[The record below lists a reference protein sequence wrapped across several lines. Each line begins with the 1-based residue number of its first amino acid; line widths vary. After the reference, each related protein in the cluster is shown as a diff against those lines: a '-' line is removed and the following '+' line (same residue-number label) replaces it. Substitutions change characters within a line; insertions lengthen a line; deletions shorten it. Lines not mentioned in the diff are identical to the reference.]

1 MEQFLNEKIT
11 EAKREVDRLTHVCQ
25 TKPFDSADF
34 FENEFQIERLAA
46 QIEAVSYPLLTL
58 PTTHPVQNHGVTVAL
73 LPLPLSYTPLT

>member
-11 EAKREVDRLTHVCQ
+11 EAKREVDRLTHVYQ

-46 QIEAVSYPLLTL
+46 QIEVYELILKKVIEENID
-58 PTTHPVQNHGVTVAL
+58 VQ
-73 LPLPLSYTPLT
+73 

>member
-46 QIEAVSYPLLTL
+46 QIEVYELIFKKSNRRKYRCTIK
-58 PTTHPVQNHGVTVAL
+58 TGKTSVTR
-73 LPLPLSYTPLT
+73 YCK

>member
-11 EAKREVDRLTHVCQ
+11 EAKREIDRLTYVCQ

-46 QIEAVSYPLLTL
+46 QIEVYELVLKKVIEENIE
-58 PTTHPVQNHGVTVAL
+58 VQ
-73 LPLPLSYTPLT
+73 

>member
-46 QIEAVSYPLLTL
+46 QIEVYELIL
-58 PTTHPVQNHGVTVAL
+58 
-73 LPLPLSYTPLT
+73 

>member
-11 EAKREVDRLTHVCQ
+11 EAKREIDRLTHVCQ

-46 QIEAVSYPLLTL
+46 QIEVYKLILKKVIEENID
-58 PTTHPVQNHGVTVAL
+58 VQ
-73 LPLPLSYTPLT
+73 

>member
-46 QIEAVSYPLLTL
+46 QIEVYELMLT
-58 PTTHPVQNHGVTVAL
+58 TVIEANIDVQ
-73 LPLPLSYTPLT
+73 

>member
-46 QIEAVSYPLLTL
+46 QNRSVRINFKKSNRRKYRCTIK
-58 PTTHPVQNHGVTVAL
+58 TGKTSVTR
-73 LPLPLSYTPLT
+73 YCK

>member
-11 EAKREVDRLTHVCQ
+11 EAKREVDRLMHVCQ

-46 QIEAVSYPLLTL
+46 QIEVYELILKKVIEENID
-58 PTTHPVQNHGVTVAL
+58 VQ
-73 LPLPLSYTPLT
+73 

>member
-11 EAKREVDRLTHVCQ
+11 EAKREIDRLTQVCQ

-46 QIEAVSYPLLTL
+46 QIEVYELVLKKVIEEKIE
-58 PTTHPVQNHGVTVAL
+58 VQ
-73 LPLPLSYTPLT
+73 

>member
-34 FENEFQIERLAA
+34 F
-46 QIEAVSYPLLTL
+46 
-58 PTTHPVQNHGVTVAL
+58 
-73 LPLPLSYTPLT
+73 

>member
-11 EAKREVDRLTHVCQ
+11 EAKREVDRLTRVCQ

-46 QIEAVSYPLLTL
+46 QIEVYELILKKVIEENID
-58 PTTHPVQNHGVTVAL
+58 VQ
-73 LPLPLSYTPLT
+73 

>member
-11 EAKREVDRLTHVCQ
+11 EAKREIDRLTHVCQ

-46 QIEAVSYPLLTL
+46 QIEVYELILKKVIEENIDVQYKQVKRQL
-58 PTTHPVQNHGVTVAL
+58 PDTVNRHLA
-73 LPLPLSYTPLT
+73 

>member
-46 QIEAVSYPLLTL
+46 QIEVYELILKKSNRRKYRCTIK
-58 PTTHPVQNHGVTVAL
+58 TGKTSVTR
-73 LPLPLSYTPLT
+73 YCK

>member
-46 QIEAVSYPLLTL
+46 QIEVYELIFVNFKFKLA
-58 PTTHPVQNHGVTVAL
+58 TTGNSFV
-73 LPLPLSYTPLT
+73 